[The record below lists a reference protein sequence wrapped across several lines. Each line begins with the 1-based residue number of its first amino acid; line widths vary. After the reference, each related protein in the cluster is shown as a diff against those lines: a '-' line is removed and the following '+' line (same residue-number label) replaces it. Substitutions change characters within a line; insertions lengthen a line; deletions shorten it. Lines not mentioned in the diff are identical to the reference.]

1 MTVKLESLRASSGT
15 VVLRRAMK
23 QWRPHAVAA
32 AACENGRG
40 GGTAGDHEGD
50 GVVAEGG
57 NKESCVAL
65 SRVSGVICSGQ
76 QARR

>member
-1 MTVKLESLRASSGT
+1 M
-15 VVLRRAMK
+15 
-23 QWRPHAVAA
+23 AA